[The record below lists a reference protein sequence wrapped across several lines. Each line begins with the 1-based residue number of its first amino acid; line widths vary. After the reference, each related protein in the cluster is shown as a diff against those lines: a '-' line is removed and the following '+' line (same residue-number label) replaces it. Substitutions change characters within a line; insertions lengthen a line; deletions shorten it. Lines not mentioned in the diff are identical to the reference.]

1 MKSLTLRIMLGLL
14 VVGGLAIVIAFGGPT
29 TAAPTPPSRS
39 AARQIAAPLQNA
51 GSMTP
56 LQNAR
61 STTDAAATSVRAI
74 GIIGSANQALL
85 AFQMAGR
92 VKTINVKEG
101 NAVHTG
107 DMLVSLDTTMLD
119 LQVVQAQAALD
130 TAQARLDQLKNPSSS
145 DVAAAQAQVAAAQ
158 AALAQLK
165 SPTLND
171 LQMAK
176 ADLDTAQAALNQAQ
190 AAYDRVGGASNALIS
205 MTPQSLALQQAS
217 NAFLKAQASY
227 NARTNPSDAQLKQA
241 QALVDQAQ
249 AQLNRLTNPS
259 PNDVKTAQ
267 AAVAQAQAALD
278 LAKQNTANAKIVAPF
293 DGTVIW
299 LGPHLGESAA
309 PNAPMLTLAD
319 LSHMQVQIGVDENTL
334 AQLKSGQA
342 ATITAD
348 ALPGQTFTGHISK
361 IGLQATTTAGIIN
374 LPVTI
379 DVDTTNALIAPGLSA
394 TVEIKVGN

>member
-1 MKSLTLRIMLGLL
+1 MKSSTLRIVVALL
-14 VVGGLAIVIAFGGPT
+14 VVGGLAAIVIAFGGPT
-29 TAAPTPPSRS
+29 RAAPVPPSRRTG
-39 AARQIAAPLQNA
+39 AAPQIAALLQNA
-51 GSMTP
+51 GS
-56 LQNAR
+56 
-61 STTDAAATSVRAI
+61 TTDAASTSVRAI
-74 GIIGSANQALL
+74 GIIGSANQASL
-85 AFQMAGR
+85 AFQLTGR

-101 NAVHTG
+101 DAVHAG
-107 DMLVSLDTTMLD
+107 DVLVSLDTTMLD
-119 LQVVQAQAALD
+119 LQVAQAQAALD

-165 SPTLND
+165 TPMLND
-171 LQMAK
+171 LLMAR
-176 ADLDTAQAALNQAQ
+176 ADLDTAQAALYQAQ
-190 AAYDRVGGASNALIS
+190 AAYDRIGGASNPFIS

-217 NAFLKAQASY
+217 NAFLKAQAAY

-249 AQLNRLTNPS
+249 AQLHRLTNPS
-259 PNDVKTAQ
+259 PSDVKTAQ

-278 LAKQNTANAKIVAPF
+278 LAKQNTANARIVAPF
-293 DGTVIW
+293 DGTVLW

-309 PNAPMLTLAD
+309 PNAPMATLAD

-334 AQLKSGQA
+334 AQLKVGQE

-348 ALPGQTFTGHISK
+348 ALPGQTFTGRISK
-361 IGLQATTTAGIIN
+361 IGLLATTTAGIIS

-379 DVDTTNALIAPGLSA
+379 DVDATNAPIAPGLSA
-394 TVEIKVGN
+394 AVEINLGK